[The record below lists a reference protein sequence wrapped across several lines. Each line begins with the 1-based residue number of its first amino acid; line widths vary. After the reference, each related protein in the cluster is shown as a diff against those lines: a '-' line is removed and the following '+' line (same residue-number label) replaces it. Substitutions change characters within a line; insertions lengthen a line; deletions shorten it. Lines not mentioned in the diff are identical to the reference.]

1 MAPGKIPFRMFG
13 VDLGGLSAASQFFIC
28 TVGLFGFLLINGHLE
43 EKVTK
48 EYFRKRFPL
57 FVAFARFACSA
68 VFAVAEQTI
77 AGSIRHRSA
86 TPFLEYL
93 KLAGTMSIS
102 MALTVRAYP
111 RCPRTHMRAPFVS
124 MHTHSLT
131 HVRSRSGACTAARAN
146 ARTHTRAHARTRART
161 RSLAGQAS
169 SCMSSALAVCAS
181 GMAIG
186 PARALRMCSHC
197 LPRWCRR
204 TNGAHSMKQPSD
216 TPYLTASDA
225 HVLQRATCCAD
236 DGTLDGA

>member
-1 MAPGKIPFRMFG
+1 MAPGMIPFRMFG

-68 VFAVAEQTI
+68 IFAVAEQTI
-77 AGSIRHRSA
+77 TGSIRHRSA

-111 RCPRTHMRAPFVS
+111 RCAPVRTCARHSYRC
-124 MHTHSLT
+124 TLTRSLT
-131 HVRSRSGACTAARAN
+131 CAQDP
-146 ARTHTRAHARTRART
+146 AHARLHERT
-161 RSLAGQAS
+161 RERT
-169 SCMSSALAVCAS
+169 
-181 GMAIG
+181 
-186 PARALRMCSHC
+186 PAHTHGHAHARGRLRVRP
-197 LPRWCRR
+197 LVACRVR
-204 TNGAHSMKQPSD
+204 
-216 TPYLTASDA
+216 
-225 HVLQRATCCAD
+225 
-236 DGTLDGA
+236 